1 MIKQNVP
8 AIFLSV
14 LLAVLAMLTGWPA
27 DSPPTPALAQV
38 SNPAPLPNISQV
50 ALGYNHTCALT
61 TTGGVK
67 CWGNND
73 AGQLGDGTTSSKS
86 TPSVVS
92 GLSSGVT
99 AITAGGDHTCAL
111 TTAGGVKCWGAG
123 GHGELGIGSW
133 ADEPTPVDVVGLSS
147 GVKAIGAGVIH
158 TCALLISGGVKCWG
172 YNFDGQLGIGTGG
185 GYRGTPADVSTLSSG
200 VTALSVG
207 GYFTCALTTSGGVK
221 CWGDNGWGQLGIGSE
236 NSQATPVD
244 VSGLTSGVK
253 AIMAGGHHACALLT
267 GGGAKCWGYNGS
279 GQLGT
284 GTTDTVLTPIDV
296 SSFASG
302 ISSLVLGEVHT
313 CALTTSGGVKCAGDN
328 ANGQL
333 GDGTTT
339 NQSTPTNVSG
349 LTSGVGAVSA
359 GRAHTCA
366 VTTAGNVK
374 CWGSN
379 DYGQLGDGTD
389 GNKST
394 PVDVSGLSS
403 GVKTISAGGG
413 YTCIL
418 TTTGGVQCWGAN
430 DYGQL
435 GDGTTNSRSTPGVVS
450 GVSSGVTAITAGG
463 NHACA
468 LTASGGVK
476 CWGRGSSGELG
487 DGTWTTRSTP
497 ADVSGLTSGVVAIS
511 AGEYHTCALT
521 TSGGVK
527 CWGDNLYGQIGTGG
541 GGGTNTPVD
550 VTGLSSSVAAL
561 TSGGSFNCVLT
572 TSGGAK
578 CWGDNGWGQLGI
590 GSDISQ
596 ASPVDVSGLTSGVSA
611 ISAGGHHACALI
623 TGGGVKCWG
632 YNNQGQVGSGSMGG
646 ATSTPIAVSGLTSGI
661 SALTTGALHTCALT
675 TTGGVKCWG
684 RNYNGQL
691 GDGTVAD
698 KSTPT
703 TVSGLSSGGRA
714 ISAGGAHTCAV
725 MTTGNVKCWGANTY
739 GQLGNGNAWR
749 TTPVAVVESTVSL
762 QPTSQLTQQAGYTQ
776 TCATAT
782 TPYVKTCTLS
792 FTLKNTNS
800 GMLQIRYYRINA
812 LSASVAV
819 LNGSPNPGGVGAT
832 LTAVR
837 SVAPN
842 ATFQPTFSLGL
853 KSNTSYTLRFSVY
866 GYPGDVV
873 AAGAGDAPANELGVF
888 EATVTPDGAFNSF
901 LPVVQR

>member
-27 DSPPTPALAQV
+27 DSPPTPALAQA

-73 AGQLGDGTTSSKS
+73 YGQLGDGTTSSKS

-111 TTAGGVKCWGAG
+111 TTSGGVKCWGRG
-123 GHGELGIGSW
+123 SNGELGIGSW
-133 ADEPTPVDVVGLSS
+133 NSVQTPFAVVGLSS
-147 GVKAIGAGVIH
+147 GVKAIGAGEYH

-172 YNFDGQLGIGTGG
+172 YNLYGTLGDGTDNDS
-185 GYRGTPADVSTLSSG
+185 TAPVDVNGLTSS

-207 GYFTCALTTSGGVK
+207 GYFNCVLTTSGGAK

-236 NSQATPVD
+236 NGQATPVN

-253 AIMAGGHHACALLT
+253 AIMAGGHHACALLN

-302 ISSLVLGEVHT
+302 ISLLMAGAYHT
-313 CALTTSGGVKCAGDN
+313 CALTTGGGVKCSGNNTSGQLGDGTTTDQSTPTAVSGLTSGVTAVGAGANHTCAVTAAGNVKCWGRN

-333 GDGTTT
+333 GDGTT
-339 NQSTPTNVSG
+339 
-349 LTSGVGAVSA
+349 ADK
-359 GRAHTCA
+359 H
-366 VTTAGNVK
+366 
-374 CWGSN
+374 
-379 DYGQLGDGTD
+379 
-389 GNKST
+389 T
-394 PVDVSGLSS
+394 PVG
-403 GVKTISAGGG
+403 
-413 YTCIL
+413 
-418 TTTGGVQCWGAN
+418 
-430 DYGQL
+430 
-435 GDGTTNSRSTPGVVS
+435 
-450 GVSSGVTAITAGG
+450 
-463 NHACA
+463 
-468 LTASGGVK
+468 
-476 CWGRGSSGELG
+476 
-487 DGTWTTRSTP
+487 
-497 ADVSGLTSGVVAIS
+497 
-511 AGEYHTCALT
+511 
-521 TSGGVK
+521 
-527 CWGDNLYGQIGTGG
+527 
-541 GGGTNTPVD
+541 
-550 VTGLSSSVAAL
+550 
-561 TSGGSFNCVLT
+561 
-572 TSGGAK
+572 
-578 CWGDNGWGQLGI
+578 
-590 GSDISQ
+590 
-596 ASPVDVSGLTSGVSA
+596 
-611 ISAGGHHACALI
+611 
-623 TGGGVKCWG
+623 
-632 YNNQGQVGSGSMGG
+632 
-646 ATSTPIAVSGLTSGI
+646 
-661 SALTTGALHTCALT
+661 
-675 TTGGVKCWG
+675 
-684 RNYNGQL
+684 
-691 GDGTVAD
+691 
-698 KSTPT
+698 
-703 TVSGLSSGGRA
+703 
-714 ISAGGAHTCAV
+714 
-725 MTTGNVKCWGANTY
+725 
-739 GQLGNGNAWR
+739 
-749 TTPVAVVESTVSL
+749 VVESTVSL

-782 TPYVKTCTLS
+782 TPYVKTCTLA

-800 GMLQIRYYRINA
+800 SMLQIRYYRING

-832 LTAVR
+832 LTDVR
-837 SVAPN
+837 SVTPN

-873 AAGAGDAPANELGVF
+873 AAGADDAPAEELGAF